1 MCSRSPANFSAWVG
15 VIDLRN
21 WPQRMPYKQTLQ
33 TEQAPRRT
41 NEIPDMMHCGF
52 VDSMLFHLYL
62 FLHPLPSVAE
72 NGHIAVTFCKI
83 NAAFIARPLSGE
95 RILWYVLIVCPH
107 RYVCTHEGQK
117 DCS

>member
-1 MCSRSPANFSAWVG
+1 
-15 VIDLRN
+15 
-21 WPQRMPYKQTLQ
+21 
-33 TEQAPRRT
+33 
-41 NEIPDMMHCGF
+41 
-52 VDSMLFHLYL
+52 
-62 FLHPLPSVAE
+62 LPSVAE

-117 DCS
+117 DCSWSNRIWYTWWYRYAGV